1 MLKVDDFEEVLQQ
14 IRVGAQ
20 QRELRIFDAAFR
32 DEPTVI
38 LRLETTTIDE
48 ALDLAQYVFAPF
60 LSISTSRLTASDL
73 TESWDQ
79 DDEDPSAPPPE
90 LMRQWEEREG
100 QIDGVFVRWVAGG
113 SDYLYMAIPSWK
125 IELDELREK
134 WSEDQ
139 EAQRSDGLRAHYI
152 RITHL
157 AEQLEREPTYRAAT
171 SQSRRSIGKAL
182 LEPLLRSQEGA
193 VTELLVLKEASRV
206 VRDNA
211 AEAYG
216 PLLGQ
221 IDQLAA
227 ELRTTEEW
235 IAARRAADRTAAI
248 RRFLIDRTG
257 GYAPAGMLIEDLR
270 RAASR

>member
-20 QRELRIFDAAFR
+20 QRELRVIDAAFR

-38 LRLETTTIDE
+38 LRFETTTIDE

-90 LMRQWEEREG
+90 LVRQWEEREG

-113 SDYLYMAIPSWK
+113 SDYLYMAFPSWK
-125 IELDELREK
+125 IELDELRER

-193 VTELLVLKEASRV
+193 VTELLVGK
-206 VRDNA
+206 
-211 AEAYG
+211 
-216 PLLGQ
+216 
-221 IDQLAA
+221 
-227 ELRTTEEW
+227 
-235 IAARRAADRTAAI
+235 
-248 RRFLIDRTG
+248 
-257 GYAPAGMLIEDLR
+257 
-270 RAASR
+270 